1 MTPVLNR
8 PYKGTIRAAI
18 FDWAGTV
25 CDYGC
30 MAPAVVFVEVF
41 KQYGFDISLDEAR
54 VPMGAN
60 KRDHIQQI
68 IQIPGVADRWKQAK
82 GQDFNVTDLDTLYKN
97 FIPLQVECIADYSD
111 LIPGTIEMVEELRS
125 RGIKIGS
132 CTGYSKEMMDV
143 LVAEA
148 KKKGFEPDCVVSSTD
163 VPNGRPHPWMCF
175 KNAMDLEVYPL
186 EACVKIGDTLPD
198 IYEGLNAGM
207 WTIGVTVSGN
217 EVGLSEQDVKAL
229 DAAALNEKRL
239 IAEKKLKDGG
249 AHYVVDSVADI
260 LPIIEDINKRLANG
274 EKP

>member
-8 PYKGTIRAAI
+8 PYKGELRAAI
-18 FDWAGTV
+18 FDWAGTI

-30 MAPAVVFVEVF
+30 MAPAIVFVEVF
-41 KQYGFDISLDEAR
+41 KRYGVTISLEEAR

-68 IQIPGVADRWKQAK
+68 IEIPGVADRWKEAK
-82 GQDFNVTDLDTLYKN
+82 GAAFNETDLDALYQN
-97 FIPLQVECIADYSD
+97 FIPMQVECIADYSD
-111 LIPGTIEMVEELRS
+111 LVPGTLETLEALRS
-125 RGIKIGS
+125 KGIKIGS

-143 LVAEA
+143 LVVEA
-148 KKKGFEPDCVVSSTD
+148 KKKGLEPDCVVSSTD
-163 VPNGRPHPWMCF
+163 VPNGRPHPYMCF
-175 KNAMDLEVYPL
+175 KNALDLAVYPL
-186 EACVKIGDTLPD
+186 EACVKVGDTLPD

-229 DAAALNEKRL
+229 DEATLHEKKTA
-239 IAEKKLKDGG
+239 AEKKLRDGG
-249 AHYVVDSVADI
+249 AHYVIDSIANMMPVID
-260 LPIIEDINKRLANG
+260 EINNRLANG